1 MGMNSRSPLK
11 VGVIGAGIVGLSSA
25 LHLQRLGAS
34 VTLIDRNEPGSSD
47 ATSYGNAGILARCS
61 VVPVPTPHILK
72 KAPSMLFGQ
81 DGPLFM
87 KWSYFPKLLPFL
99 IPYLKNS
106 KRETVEY
113 IAEHLTPLLDDSV
126 DQHLALAK
134 GTGAEKW
141 IRPCEYMFLYSDRAA
156 FEGDAFG
163 WGLRQQHGFEWYL
176 LEGDDIQQLNPSLS
190 TAYKCAVVMKDHGMI
205 TSPGHYIEDL
215 FKAFTRDGGQFERA
229 NVRDIERDGEMARL
243 KTEGA
248 DLDFDQVVVAC
259 GAHSHFLAQKHGATV
274 RLEAERGYHLEL
286 IGANRDLTIP
296 VMDAARKFVASPM
309 DGRLRF
315 AGVVEF
321 GGLKAPAS
329 KGPTDLLMRGA
340 KAMLPGLEF
349 ETKRTWLGH
358 RPGTTDS
365 LPIIGPAPNGDPVHF
380 AYGHHHVGLT
390 AGPKTG
396 RIIAHHVMKTQPNES
411 IDAYRCDRAG

>member
-1 MGMNSRSPLK
+1 MQSPLK

-25 LHLQRLGAS
+25 LHLLRLGAS
-34 VTLIDRNEPGSSD
+34 VTIIDRHEPGSSN
-47 ATSYGNAGILARCS
+47 ATSYGNAGVLARCS
-61 VVPVPTPHILK
+61 VVPVPTPGILS
-72 KAPSMLFGQ
+72 KAPSMLFRK

-99 IPYLKNS
+99 VPYLRASRK
-106 KRETVEY
+106 EMVEH
-113 IAEHLTPLLDDSV
+113 IATNLTPLLHDSV
-126 DQHLALAK
+126 EEHLSLAK
-134 GTGAEKW
+134 GTDAEKW
-141 IRPCEYMFLYSDRAA
+141 IRPCEYMFLYADKGA

-163 WGLRQQHGFEWYL
+163 WELRRKHGFEWYT
-176 LEGDDIQQLNPSLS
+176 LEGDAIREVNPALS
-190 TAYKCAVVMKDHGMI
+190 TNYKFAVVMKDHGMI
-205 TSPGHYIEDL
+205 TSPGDYVEDL
-215 FKAFTRDGGQFERA
+215 FKAFLKEGGQFEKA
-229 NVRDIERDGEMARL
+229 NVRDIDARDNKATILTDGDPI
-243 KTEGA
+243 T
-248 DLDFDQVVVAC
+248 LDRVVVAC
-259 GAHSHFLAQKHGATV
+259 GAHSHFLAKKHGATV

-286 IGANRDLTIP
+286 VGVNKSLNIP

-309 DGRLRF
+309 EGRLRF

-321 GGLKAPAS
+321 GGLDAPAS
-329 KGPTDLLMRGA
+329 KGPADLLMRGA

-358 RPGTTDS
+358 RPAPADS
-365 LPIIGPAPNGDPVHF
+365 LPIIGQAPNGEEVYF

-396 RIIAHHVMKTQPNES
+396 RVIAQHVMKTQPNES